1 MHYVENLNEKLFFF
15 HTCAPA
21 EILRLVTTAIPGD
34 RLPSQFLAGL
44 SEPDR
49 TVCYRA
55 SMICWSVSGSKMVP
69 REMQLKVILADW
81 KGRDTLVAA
90 GTGSG
95 KTLPIALCILLDDPS
110 ANLLTITISPLK
122 RLQVT
127 QESDFNGRFGIQTVT
142 VNEDTSDSIKWW
154 NDNVYDPVLHRRG
167 RARHIIVTVEQ
178 LFKSSAGHFSRLGNL
193 IRNNPDLQKKII

>member
-1 MHYVENLNEKLFFF
+1 M
-15 HTCAPA
+15 
-21 EILRLVTTAIPGD
+21 TAIPWD

-81 KGRDTLVAA
+81 KGRDALVAA

-122 RLQVT
+122 CLQVR
-127 QESDFNGRFGIQTVT
+127 DFAERPF
-142 VNEDTSDSIKWW
+142 
-154 NDNVYDPVLHRRG
+154 
-167 RARHIIVTVEQ
+167 
-178 LFKSSAGHFSRLGNL
+178 FFFS
-193 IRNNPDLQKKII
+193 